1 MDVQPKRFAD
11 FAGDDAACMDG
22 EKIKLK
28 DIVDK
33 EIVVVGY
40 KIKKSL
46 YQKSNTEHCL
56 MLQFKMHNKKFIL
69 FTGSSILSE
78 QIEKYKDHL
87 PFIATIRRVD
97 KYYTFS

>member
-1 MDVQPKRFAD
+1 MDGQPKRFAD
-11 FAGDDAACMDG
+11 FAGDDAICMDG
-22 EKIKLK
+22 EKAKLK
-28 DIVDK
+28 DVTDT

-40 KIKKSL
+40 RIRKSR
-46 YQKSNTEHCL
+46 YQKSNTENCL
-56 MLQFKMHNKKFIL
+56 MLQFIKDNKKFIL